1 MAGDIKIGLPVVTPG
16 PFSAGR
22 NTRTGEED
30 VEKAARDFESFLI
43 FTMLKEFE
51 KTARFTKKG
60 YAEETYMSVVHE
72 KVAEV
77 LAKKGLGIKE
87 MLSRYADRTDAKVF
101 AGNGD
106 NKGK

>member
-1 MAGDIKIGLPVVTPG
+1 MAGDIKIGVPVVLQPG
-16 PFSAGR
+16 LKTGQTVRS
-22 NTRTGEED
+22 GEED

-87 MLSRYADRTDAKVF
+87 MLSRYADRTDVKVF
-101 AGNGD
+101 TGKGD